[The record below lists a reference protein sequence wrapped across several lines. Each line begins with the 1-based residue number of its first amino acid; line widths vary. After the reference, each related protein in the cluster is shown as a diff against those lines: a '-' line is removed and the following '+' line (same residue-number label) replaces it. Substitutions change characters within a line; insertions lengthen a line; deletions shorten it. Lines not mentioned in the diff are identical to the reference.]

1 MHYKEITETLIK
13 EGRYKTKSRNFLST
27 VAITI
32 MRDKR
37 LTKVKPGVYTL
48 KK

>member
-1 MHYKEITETLIK
+1 MHYKEITETLLS
-13 EGRYKTKSRNFLST
+13 EGLYKTRSRNFLST

-37 LTKVKPGVYTL
+37 LVKKKPGVYAIR
-48 KK
+48 K